1 MSNLIAAALTDRG
14 MQRENNEDR
23 VWAQVYNPSEGETV
37 GLFIVCD
44 GVGGHLGGE
53 CASHWAIETVKHSL
67 ADYFCPK
74 DPRATVNATAAVTSV
89 GNTDANE
96 EKRGDDL
103 RKQVTRMILSLQ
115 ITGAMFF
122 IKNQGFKI
130 RSGLLQAALR
140 FWIVVYAWITS

>member
-1 MSNLIAAALTDRG
+1 MC
-14 MQRENNEDR
+14 
-23 VWAQVYNPSEGETV
+23 
-37 GLFIVCD
+37 GL
-44 GVGGHLGGE
+44 
-53 CASHWAIETVKHSL
+53 
-67 ADYFCPK
+67 
-74 DPRATVNATAAVTSV
+74 DPRATVNATAAVTSM